1 MPLPF
6 RYLVDNV
13 LRTLAPDQW
22 NQFSKWIPGAGK
34 YADFGGKVHKGAG
47 VLASQTSNELYLN
60 FVSHWSDPSS
70 IVIDGVEHPTQ
81 ITEPQFQLNGMVEQM
96 MALDTVSYLTDDI
109 LCKVDRASMGVS
121 LETRAPF
128 LDHRLVEFAWSLPLS
143 LKIQDGQGK
152 WILRQVL
159 YKYLPKEL
167 VERPKMGFGVPIGSW
182 LRGPLRDWA
191 ENLLVDTRLR
201 QEGFF
206 HPETIRKKWAE
217 HLSGKRNWQYH
228 LWDVLMFQAWLE
240 EQ

>member
-1 MPLPF
+1 MGLNTPL
-6 RYLVDNV
+6 RLLSHN
-13 LRTLAPDQW
+13 
-22 NQFSKWIPGAGK
+22 FS
-34 YADFGGKVHKGAG
+34 
-47 VLASQTSNELYLN
+47 
-60 FVSHWSDPSS
+60 
-70 IVIDGVEHPTQ
+70 
-81 ITEPQFQLNGMVEQM
+81 LNGMVEQM

-167 VERPKMGFGVPIGSW
+167 VERPKMGFWCADRSLVAWSAAGLG
-182 LRGPLRDWA
+182 
-191 ENLLVDTRLR
+191 ENLLTLVY
-201 QEGFF
+201 G
-206 HPETIRKKWAE
+206 RKASFIQKPSGKNGQE

-228 LWDVLMFQAWLE
+228 CGMC
-240 EQ
+240 